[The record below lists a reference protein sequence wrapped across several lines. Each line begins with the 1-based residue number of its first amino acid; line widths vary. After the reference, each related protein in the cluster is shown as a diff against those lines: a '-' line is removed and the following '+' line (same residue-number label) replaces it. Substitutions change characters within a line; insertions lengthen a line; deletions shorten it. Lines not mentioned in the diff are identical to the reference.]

1 MPTVPLAERLQ
12 HRPAVHQLCS
22 GVYLQEHVWLAD
34 DLLVVPLRPI
44 GHDLEAHY
52 VAQYTSEVAGAPV
65 DNTGLQ
71 ALRSQGAD
79 AGPAVAICKLLK
91 VDAQAEDLEAL
102 AERDFPMARRLVGW
116 VTRSDAKPFG
126 QITLTSQDSFFKL
139 ITKAQTNHTRLG
151 FGNTGV
157 AFQSQV
163 SQILYVARQDEH
175 FSFALSL
182 YDDALRETNLQFRAA
197 RLFNCLEC
205 FAASL
210 KSDVNGSRR
219 AVKLLLGLDEPSRME
234 AVFEDVRHRFDPIEI
249 GGRLRDKLFHGA
261 RVRQVDLKA
270 VIGNVYELIAS
281 NPEVLADCL
290 QMYCELEIARW
301 ANGTSKGLRA

>member
-1 MPTVPLAERLQ
+1 MPTVPLAERLK

-52 VAQYTSEVAGAPV
+52 IAWYTSEVAGAQV

-71 ALRSQGAD
+71 TLRSQGEH

-91 VDAQAEDLEAL
+91 IDAQVEDLEAL

-116 VTRSDAKPFG
+116 IASSDAKPFG
-126 QITLTSQDSFFKL
+126 QLTLTSRSSFFKL

-151 FGNTGV
+151 PGNTGV
-157 AFQSQV
+157 IFQSQV
-163 SQILYVARQDEH
+163 SQVFYIAGQDEH

-182 YDDALRETNLQFRAA
+182 YDDALREANHQFKAA
-197 RLFNCLEC
+197 RFFNCLEC

-210 KSDVNGSRR
+210 KSDAIRSRK
-219 AVKLLLGLDEPSRME
+219 AVKLLLGLDDASRTE
-234 AVFEDVRHRFDPIEI
+234 AVFGNVRHRFDPIEI
-249 GGRLRDKLFHGA
+249 GGRIRDKLFHGA
-261 RVRQVDLKA
+261 QYRQEDLKA
-270 VIGNVYELIAS
+270 DIGNVYDLITT
-281 NPEVLADCL
+281 NPEVLAECL

-301 ANGTSKGLRA
+301 ANGTSKGLRT